1 MLDNV
6 VAAETPEGI
15 LLELRRAG
23 ITARFYAFV
32 LDWIIRL
39 GILYAAALA
48 TVVMR
53 GVAQS
58 LMGRR

>member
-1 MLDNV
+1 
-6 VAAETPEGI
+6 
-15 LLELRRAG
+15 
-23 ITARFYAFV
+23 V